1 MAVGLSTKVSV
12 TRRHSPRVIANVF
25 CGHTPNTSNLGE
37 SRHSPPFASIAYN
50 GSIMTIDIPAQIVA
64 ELGNLP
70 PDRQRR
76 VLEYVRSLRG
86 IGPGMSIDQLRKHI
100 GSIDPEEGKA
110 MRDAIETGCEQVNL
124 DEW

>member
-1 MAVGLSTKVSV
+1 
-12 TRRHSPRVIANVF
+12 
-25 CGHTPNTSNLGE
+25 
-37 SRHSPPFASIAYN
+37 
-50 GSIMTIDIPAQIVA
+50 MTTDIPAQIVA

-76 VLEYVRSLRG
+76 VLEYVRALRG

-110 MRDAIETGCEQVNL
+110 MRDAIEAGCEQVNL